1 MTQNISA
8 SPSKAGKVTVLVFK
22 DNYASRTFQIPLHW
36 FSKLGITLW
45 ALIILCLIVSFL
57 AVKYYWIAKKSDTSR
72 VSDLE
77 QQISDL
83 KTSYQASL
91 AQAQAQV
98 QNQIHQNQ
106 MPVPT
111 VTVTVVPSMSTA
123 AAPPVQVPAPTAAS
137 TNVLLFR
144 ALPSA
149 VSAHL
154 LDSEAVSIRMTNPR
168 TSWAGKSLNVHFDIQ
183 YVKNDHKNQQGRIVI
198 LARGPGTLFSYPI
211 NSFNRTEK
219 EALINPNMGEYFSVS
234 RFREVKATI
243 GPMAPFA
250 EPFSEVELLLFS
262 INGELL
268 IYKKLDVPKFTG
280 TIVRPKVVVPVETPP
295 AQTDSTES
303 QSSQSEE
310 HKQPTEGRTE

>member
-8 SPSKAGKVTVLVFK
+8 SPGKTGKVTVLVFK
-22 DNYASRTFQIPLHW
+22 DNYASRTFQIPLQW
-36 FSKLGITLW
+36 FSRLGMTLW
-45 ALIILCLIVSFL
+45 ALVIICLIVSFL
-57 AVKYYWIAKKSDTSR
+57 AAKYYWVAKRSDASR

-91 AQAQAQV
+91 AQAQAQI
-98 QNQIHQNQ
+98 QSQAHNQ
-106 MPVPT
+106 MPIPT
-111 VTVTVVPSMSTA
+111 VTVTVMPSTNNITA
-123 AAPPVQVPAPTAAS
+123 PAPAPVVPVQAANN
-137 TNVLLFR
+137 NVLLFK

-149 VSAHL
+149 ITANL

-168 TSWAGKSLNVHFDIQ
+168 TSWSGRSLNVMFDIQ

-198 LARGPGTLFSYPI
+198 LARGPGTLFSYPS
-211 NSFNRTEK
+211 NAFNRTEK
-219 EALINPNMGEYFSVS
+219 EALINPNSGEYFSVS

-243 GPMAPFA
+243 GPMSPSA

-268 IYKKLDVPKFTG
+268 IYKKLDVIRFTG
-280 TIVRPKVVVPVETPP
+280 TVAKPKPIAPVDTPP
-295 AQTDSTES
+295 AQLES
-303 QSSQSEE
+303 EGAQQNENQ
-310 HKQPTEGRTE
+310 QPTENHE